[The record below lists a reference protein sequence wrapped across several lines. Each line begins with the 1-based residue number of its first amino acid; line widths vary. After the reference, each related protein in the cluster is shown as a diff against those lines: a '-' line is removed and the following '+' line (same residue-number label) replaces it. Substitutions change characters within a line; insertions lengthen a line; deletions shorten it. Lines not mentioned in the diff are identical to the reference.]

1 MSEGRNSGPLPEE
14 DYEAIE
20 SAVME
25 TARGRWFLAEY
36 ARRNRSADTTM
47 LLDAIKRLEN
57 ALDTKPRETS
67 EDELRFDLM
76 EMAATIAQTRLDI
89 AAIATS
95 SGDQSQL
102 NTVAGELDLVVGAT
116 EQATYK
122 ILAAAESIQEVAWDM
137 RACGLDGENSDLLE
151 RYATDIFSACEFQ
164 DITGQRITKVVDVL
178 NYIEERLNSMID
190 IWGDKKLI
198 EQSHTPDDLDLTQC
212 YLRPEIAISQ
222 DDVDSLMFVDHKTD
236 TCVVEE
242 SEVCLEPVE
251 QEIEPNE
258 LLALDQTHE
267 HDEDE
272 ETETGRTET
281 TVREPLLQSAAAAIE
296 THVVD
301 IEDEDEP
308 ACGVRALGQDEKT
321 VLFC

>member
-1 MSEGRNSGPLPEE
+1 MSEGSYSGPLPEE

-57 ALDTKPRETS
+57 ALDAKPRENP

-95 SGDQSQL
+95 SGEQSQL

-198 EQSHTPDDLDLTQC
+198 EQSHAPDDLDLTQS
-212 YLRPEIAISQ
+212 YLRPDIAISQ

-251 QEIEPNE
+251 QEIEPTE
-258 LLALDQTHE
+258 LLAQVEMDDHE
-267 HDEDE
+267 EDE
-272 ETETGRTET
+272 EPETDVTETALP
-281 TVREPLLQSAAAAIE
+281 EPLLQSAAPAVEAHVAEIE
-296 THVVD
+296 
-301 IEDEDEP
+301 EDEETG
-308 ACGVRALGQDEKT
+308 CGVRALGQDEKT